1 MTLCFTLL
9 AQPLIR
15 RAWIRWIVSLAFAV
29 HPIHCEA
36 VASLVGRAELGA
48 ALHTLVA
55 LLAYRAHLKARG
67 KRRRRTKETKTTT
80 IIKED
85 DDDDDDEEEEAEAKE
100 EERRIGKKRRRFES
114 LMEST
119 TRAHRNPFENRQSL
133 LSLFIRRVT
142 ICCCWSDPLKKIQYR
157 VTSLTS
163 SSSSTSNNGQKPNR
177 QQGGHH
183 HQQLDDEDGE
193 EFERNRWRND
203 KKKKKKK
210 KLGDLQQQQQQQ
222 HNGPTDGRK
231 GCAGAYLWASLT
243 AAGSAILWKETGM
256 VAIPLCAVMELIQQ
270 FRVGYRP
277 ETPSNRQPSDRS
289 NRHHVQ
295 VKAIIFLLIVVQYI
309 YIKSFLS
316 RSRDI
321 SREKRTENLI
331 RFLTPSPMT
340 THFYRCRGLVVRK
353 NVLVHCRSMGTKVK
367 A

>member
-1 MTLCFTLL
+1 
-9 AQPLIR
+9 
-15 RAWIRWIVSLAFAV
+15 
-29 HPIHCEA
+29 

-85 DDDDDDEEEEAEAKE
+85 DDDDDEEEEAEAEE

-163 SSSSTSNNGQKPNR
+163 LSSSSTSNNGQKPNR

-183 HQQLDDEDGE
+183 HQQLDDEDGD

-210 KLGDLQQQQQQQ
+210 KLGDLQPQQQQQ

-309 YIKSFLS
+309 
-316 RSRDI
+316 
-321 SREKRTENLI
+321 
-331 RFLTPSPMT
+331 
-340 THFYRCRGLVVRK
+340 
-353 NVLVHCRSMGTKVK
+353 
-367 A
+367 

>member
-1 MTLCFTLL
+1 MTLCLTLL
-9 AQPLIR
+9 VRPIIR

-36 VASLVGRAELGA
+36 VASVVGRAELGA

-67 KRRRRTKETKTTT
+67 RRRRRGTKETTT
-80 IIKED
+80 IKED
-85 DDDDDDEEEEAEAKE
+85 DDKDDEED
-100 EERRIGKKRRRFES
+100 ERRIGKKRRRFES

-163 SSSSTSNNGQKPNR
+163 SSASNNGQKSNR
-177 QQGGHH
+177 QQGHR
-183 HQQLDDEDGE
+183 HQQPDDEDGD
-193 EFERNRWRND
+193 EFERNRWRSND
-203 KKKKKKK
+203 KKKKKKD
-210 KLGDLQQQQQQQ
+210 KLDEP
-222 HNGPTDGRK
+222 HYNGPTDGRK
-231 GCAGAYLWASLT
+231 GCAYLWAALT

-256 VAIPLCAVMELIQQ
+256 VAIPLCAAMDLIQQ

-277 ETPSNRQPSDRS
+277 ETPSNRQPSDNS

-295 VKAIIFLLIVVQYI
+295 VKAIILLLIVAQ
-309 YIKSFLS
+309 
-316 RSRDI
+316 
-321 SREKRTENLI
+321 
-331 RFLTPSPMT
+331 
-340 THFYRCRGLVVRK
+340 
-353 NVLVHCRSMGTKVK
+353 
-367 A
+367 